1 MFARNGRA
9 PAKRYRSPTGAARLL
24 GLLTVLMFG
33 LVGSAAAAD
42 GLRFSLIKTAQSDT
56 RSEYSWRRGG
66 WQQSPPV
73 NHLAILIEHGRT
85 RLLFGTGLG
94 RQIDA
99 QVDAEVPWRSK
110 HYGEV
115 HAVRDQLERDGL
127 TVDRILLGC
136 VRWEHAS
143 GLADYPEVP
152 VAASADS
159 LRYLRAATPP
169 AVLPSQFRHAVR
181 WQTLQFESG
190 PYLGYARSLDLFGD
204 GALVLVAAGRARR
217 ARGVP
222 DVGRRSPVLR
232 SGATVNPRSDLR
244 RQRPLQR
251 WRTVLRR
258 PRWASIHAGSS
269 EGGAP

>member
-9 PAKRYRSPTGAARLL
+9 PAERYRSPTGATRLL
-24 GLLTVLMFG
+24 GLLVVLMFG

-42 GLRFSLIKTAQSDT
+42 GLRFSLVKTAQSDT

-66 WQQSPPV
+66 WQQPPPV
-73 NHLAILIEHGRT
+73 NHLAILIEHGQT

-190 PYLGYARSLDLFGD
+190 PYLGYAQSLDLFGD
-204 GALVLVAAGRARR
+204 GALVLVPLEGHGAL
-217 ARGVP
+217 GVFLTLA
-222 DVGRRSPVLR
+222 DGRRFFFRGDGEP
-232 SGATVNPRSDLR
+232 A
-244 RQRPLQR
+244 QRPEAAAAVAALADGPAQAA
-251 WRTVLRR
+251 LGFY
-258 PRWASIHAGSS
+258 PRWI
-269 EGGAP
+269 E